1 MRPSIP
7 TPTDDPL
14 PWPGPGRTRSIST
27 PLRPGAVAEFDQL
40 LHELNPDAARVSAE
54 RLEGLCHWLAS
65 LPSAVARDVLDR
77 RVRRIDEMRAMRADP
92 DWDLDEA
99 TSARIAKLLAYVDR
113 DDDLIPDHEAL
124 LGMLDD
130 VLLLE
135 LAWPAFVAEMDEYLD
150 FSAYRVAEEPPGD
163 GSARRAAWVRDR
175 VAEVALW
182 RHHQRV
188 NAGRYTARGLAVEP
202 FHVGG

>member
-14 PWPGPGRTRSIST
+14 PSPRVDASRPDPV
-27 PLRPGAVAEFDQL
+27 PLRPSAIAEFDEL
-40 LHELNPDAARVSAE
+40 LHELNPDAARVTGE
-54 RLEGLCHWLAS
+54 RLVGLCQWLAM
-65 LPSAVARDVLDR
+65 LPPDVAREVLDR
-77 RVRRIDEMRAMRADP
+77 RVHRIDEIRAMRDDA

-99 TSARIAKLLAYVDR
+99 TGMRLDRLLAYVDR

-124 LGMLDD
+124 FGRLDD

-135 LAWPAFVAEMDEYLD
+135 LAWPAFVAEVDEYLD
-150 FSAYRVAEEPPGD
+150 FSDYRVAESPAGD
-163 GSARRAAWVRDR
+163 GNARRAAWVRDR
-175 VAEVALW
+175 LAEVALW
-182 RHHQRV
+182 RHHLRV
-188 NAGRYTARGLAVEP
+188 NDGHYAERGRHSAP